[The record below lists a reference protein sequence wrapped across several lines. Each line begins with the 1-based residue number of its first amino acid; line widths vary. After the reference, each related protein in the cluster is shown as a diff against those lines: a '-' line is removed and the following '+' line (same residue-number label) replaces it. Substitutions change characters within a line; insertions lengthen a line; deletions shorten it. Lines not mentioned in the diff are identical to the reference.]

1 MTAPTPATT
10 PATPAAF
17 PGPAPAADLL
27 VAERP
32 AGAGPR
38 PYAFPDVRRVRV
50 AGGEIV
56 AAHLPGRA
64 MAWAGLVLEAGALH
78 EPPGLEGLSRAT
90 GGLLDEGT
98 EHYDS
103 SAFALAV
110 EGLGARWTW
119 GHEWETQSIGIDV
132 PAARLAR
139 GVELLAEAVRRPAF
153 TDHDVER
160 FLADIASSLKHQWA
174 QPGTRAQ
181 ETYRRALFGADSRY
195 GSLLDGSPSSNA
207 AVTAGHIR
215 DFHARRMT
223 AHGTLVVA
231 ADLDAVDLEAL
242 GEAVFAGA
250 SGPDGRADAPPPPQD
265 PAGVRVLL
273 VDRPGAVQSV
283 LRIGHTGPSR
293 STPDLVAIDLFSE
306 VLGGSFTSRLNHQLR
321 EVKGYTYGAGA
332 SFAHGRRVGTFTVAT
347 SVHTEVTAD
356 AVADALA
363 EIRRMH
369 ENGVTDEEFTTTRT
383 HMLGSMPIRLQTPRG
398 IGGRL
403 REAVVHGLPDDHVTR
418 EYAAIVAAD
427 PAEANRA
434 AATHLRPDA
443 LTVVV
448 EGDAAAVLPALES
461 AGFEVERVAD

>member
-1 MTAPTPATT
+1 MSTTT
-10 PATPAAF
+10 PAGDRATDAA
-17 PGPAPAADLL
+17 PDGTSSAALL

-32 AGAGPR
+32 FGAGPR
-38 PYAFPDVRRVRV
+38 PYTFPEVRRVRV

-98 EHYDS
+98 ENY
-103 SAFALAV
+103 SADEFALAV
-110 EGLGARWTW
+110 EGMGARWTW
-119 GHEWETQSIGIDV
+119 GHEWETQSIGVDV
-132 PAARLAR
+132 PVARLAD
-139 GVELLAEAVRRPAF
+139 GVDLLAEAVRRPAF
-153 TDHDVER
+153 TDQDVER

-174 QPGTRAQ
+174 QPGTRAL
-181 ETYRRALFGADSRY
+181 ETYRRALFGPDSRY
-195 GSLLDGSPSSNA
+195 GSLLDGTPTSNA
-207 AVTAGHIR
+207 GVTAEHIR

-223 AHGTLVVA
+223 SAGTLVVA
-231 ADLDAVDLEAL
+231 ADLDAVDLAAL
-242 GEAVFAGA
+242 GRAVFDGA
-250 SGPDGRADAPPPPQD
+250 SGPDGRADASPAPQD

-283 LRIGHTGPSR
+283 LRMGHTAPPR
-293 STPDLVAIDLFSE
+293 STPDLVAIDLFAE

-332 SFAHGRRVGTFTVAT
+332 SFAHGRRVGTFTVAA

-356 AVADALA
+356 AVADALT
-363 EIRRMH
+363 EVRRMH
-369 ENGVTDEEFTTTRT
+369 EHGVTEEEFGTTKT
-383 HMLGSMPIRLQTPRG
+383 HVLGSVPIRLQTPRG
-398 IGGRL
+398 IGGRV

-418 EYAAIVAAD
+418 QYAEIVAAE
-427 PAEANRA
+427 PAEATRA
-434 AATHLRPDA
+434 AATYLRPDA

-448 EGDAAAVLPALES
+448 EGDAAKVLPDLEA
-461 AGFEVERVAD
+461 AGFDVTRVAD